1 MMKSKKL
8 RLLGFV
14 GVAALAG
21 GLYGSASAQVTFLPA
36 APASSPAPAS
46 GVELLAQPLAIDKL
60 DNGLTIVTAP
70 FASPGTVS
78 YFTLV
83 RAGSRDE
90 TESGKSGYAHLFEH
104 LMFRGT
110 DKMPAAEYEKRMQAM
125 GADNNAFTTDDF
137 TLYTPTIPK
146 DALAELIGIEGDR
159 FQHLNVAQRAYKDE
173 TGAVMGEFNKSSSS
187 PYWAMDEALREVAFK
202 RHTYGHTTI
211 GYKRDVEAM
220 PAAYEYSRAFFKRF
234 YTPDD
239 CTIFVVGDF
248 DRAKVVEL
256 VRANYKDWQTKRAT
270 TDTRHEPDQTA
281 PRNKALTWKSATTP
295 RLALGWKIP
304 ATHSSIKDAAALIV
318 IAALAFGESSDL
330 YQRLVVN
337 EQKAIEL
344 SSDPDDVLHRD
355 PGLFRVDVKLKTGTG
370 FDEIVAAIDETLAK
384 LGRGEVPA
392 ARIEA
397 VKSHALNGTLLGL
410 QTPNAVAERL
420 AFWTAVTGD
429 VRGFETFGKELGTV
443 GAADVA
449 RVAKAYLVP
458 ARRSVVTLSA
468 PSAAAPRPAAP
479 KVTAP
484 KPAAPKAV
492 VK

>member
-1 MMKSKKL
+1 MKKPQSVL
-8 RLLGFV
+8 RIVRL
-14 GVAALAG
+14 AALASL
-21 GLYGSASAQVTFLPA
+21 GLLTSASAQVVPAGPA
-36 APASSPAPAS
+36 APPPAAAATS
-46 GVELLAQPLAIDKL
+46 VGLLAHPLGIDKL

-90 TESGKSGYAHLFEH
+90 VEPGKSGYAHLFEH

-146 DALAELIGIEGDR
+146 DALAELVSIEAER
-159 FQHLNVAQRAYKDE
+159 FQRLAVGQRGYKDE

-202 RHTYGHTTI
+202 SHTYGHTTI

-256 VRANYKDWQTKRAT
+256 VRAHYKDWQTKRAAT
-270 TDTRHEPDQTA
+270 ETKPEPEQTA

-295 RLALGWKIP
+295 RLVLGWKIP
-304 ATHSSIKDAAALIV
+304 ATPASIKDAAALIV
-318 IAALAFGESSDL
+318 VAALAFGESSEL
-330 YQRLVVN
+330 YQRLVVS
-337 EQKAIEL
+337 EQKVIEL

-355 PGLFRVDVKLKTGTG
+355 PGLFRVDVKLKAGTG

-384 LGRGEVPA
+384 VARGEVSPA
-392 ARIEA
+392 RVEA
-397 VKSHALNGTLLGL
+397 VKSHVLNSTLLGL

-420 AFWTAVTGD
+420 AFWAAVTGD
-429 VRGFETFGKELGTV
+429 VRGFETFGKELLAV
-443 GAADVA
+443 GLPDVA

-458 ARRSVVTLSA
+458 ARRNAVTLS
-468 PSAAAPRPAAP
+468 
-479 KVTAP
+479 
-484 KPAAPKAV
+484 PAAPKAV
-492 VK
+492 TK